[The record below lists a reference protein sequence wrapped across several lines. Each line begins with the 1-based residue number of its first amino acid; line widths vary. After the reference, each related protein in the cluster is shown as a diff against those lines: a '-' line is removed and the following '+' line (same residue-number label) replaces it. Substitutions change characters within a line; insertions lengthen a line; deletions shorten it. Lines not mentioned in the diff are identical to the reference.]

1 MKPFKRNDFT
11 TLGVEEEF
19 HLINPETADLAP
31 SVNDVM
37 GCLDTGMRE
46 RVCYELFQCVL
57 ENRTGVYETVDGLI
71 NGIVEGRTLLAES
84 CNKLDVNLVASG
96 SHPFADWRTQPFV
109 DNEHYRWVRDNYVYI
124 AHRMLAFGLHI
135 HVGVKNEEIAL
146 YIMNEMKRW
155 TYPLLALS
163 ANSPYYGGSDTGLD
177 SVRAH
182 LFHSM
187 PRTKFAPTFKSFS
200 ELEDYYEKLKAA
212 GVITRPGD
220 LWWIIRPQP
229 PLGTVEF
236 RIFDLPTSVHRIGAL
251 AAIVQS
257 AVAIYQD
264 NFIAGKHP
272 TVFHSGYLEQN
283 WWSAVRNGLDADII
297 EPETGEI
304 ISTRNQLERLLKLVA
319 PRAREFNAERYI
331 NLARTMIEEGNEAR
345 LQRIL
350 YKQLDEDFCA
360 LERKLAQ
367 KTLNYNERKERKK

>member
-1 MKPFKRNDFT
+1 MKPFKRNDFP

-19 HLINPETADLAP
+19 HLINPETADLTP
-31 SVNDVM
+31 SVNDIM
-37 GCLDTGMRE
+37 ACLETEMRE

-57 ENRTGVYETVDGLI
+57 ENRTGVYVGVDDLI
-71 NGIVEGRTLLAES
+71 KGIAEGRTLLAEC
-84 CNKLDVNLVASG
+84 CNKLSVNLVASG
-96 SHPFADWRTQPFV
+96 SHPFADWRKQPFV

-135 HVGVKNEEIAL
+135 HVGVKNEEIAI
-146 YIMNEMKRW
+146 YVMNEMKRW

-163 ANSPYYGGSDTGLD
+163 ANSPYYGGIETGLD

-187 PRTKFAPTFKSFS
+187 PRTKFAPPFKSFS
-200 ELEDYYEKLKAA
+200 ELTDYYEKLKAA
-212 GVITRPGD
+212 GDITRPGD

-236 RIFDLPTSVHRIGAL
+236 RMFDLPTSVCRIGAL
-251 AAIVQS
+251 AAVLQA

-264 NFIAGKHP
+264 NFIAGKP
-272 TVFHSGYLEQN
+272 ASVFHSGYLEQN
-283 WWSAVRNGLDADII
+283 WWSAVRNGLEADII

-304 ISTRNQLERLLKLVA
+304 ITTRSQLERLLDLVT
-319 PRAREFNAERYI
+319 PRAREFNAERHI
-331 NLARTMIEEGNEAR
+331 NLARTMIEQGNEAK

-350 YKQLDEDFCA
+350 YKQLNGDLSA
-360 LERKLAQ
+360 LERELVQ
-367 KTLNYNERKERKK
+367 KTLN

>member
-1 MKPFKRNDFT
+1 MKPFKRNDFP

-19 HLINPETADLAP
+19 HLIDPETADLTP
-31 SVNDVM
+31 SVNEVM
-37 GCLDTGMRE
+37 ARLDTEMRE

-57 ENRTGVYETVDGLI
+57 ENRTGVYQTVDDLVKNI
-71 NGIVEGRTLLAES
+71 AEGRTLLAGCCKEL
-84 CNKLDVNLVASG
+84 NINLVASG
-96 SHPFADWRTQPFV
+96 SHPFADWRKQPFV

-135 HVGVKNEEIAL
+135 HVGVKNAEIAI

-177 SVRAH
+177 STRAH

-187 PRTKFAPTFKSFS
+187 PRTKFAPPFKSFS
-200 ELEDYYEKLKAA
+200 ELVDYYEKLVAA
-212 GVITRPGD
+212 GDIIRPGD

-236 RIFDLPTSVHRIGAL
+236 RIFDLPTSVRRIGAL
-251 AAIVQS
+251 AAIIQA
-257 AVAIYQD
+257 AVATYQD
-264 NFIAGKHP
+264 NFIAGEP
-272 TVFHSGYLEQN
+272 ASIFHSGYLEQN

-304 ISTRNQLERLLKLVA
+304 ISKRSQLERLLVLVTPKAKKL
-319 PRAREFNAERYI
+319 NAEQY
-331 NLARTMIEEGNEAR
+331 LGFAKTMIEQGNEAK

-350 YKQLDEDFCA
+350 YKQLNGDLRA
-360 LERKLAQ
+360 LERELVQ
-367 KTLNYNERKERKK
+367 KTVN